1 MSITDIATDVITKKL
16 TGRDVKTT
24 IISIEEMQ
32 NHLDTVLQS
41 VDKDE
46 IDKINK
52 VIKGSFGNSL
62 HMYDTKNQKYRISTL
77 YVGTIASK
85 RLTNEFSIV
94 DFDTN
99 IIYTCKSFLFKGKI
113 KKACQQVINKY

>member
-1 MSITDIATDVITKKL
+1 
-16 TGRDVKTT
+16 
-24 IISIEEMQ
+24 MQ